1 MFKSFD
7 EIQDYIVG
15 NGIKKKVALA
25 AAHDEDALSSA
36 VQAKRA
42 GIISAILIG
51 KTEEIKKLL
60 IGFGEDAADYE
71 IIEESDETA
80 CARKAMQMVA
90 DGLADIPMKG
100 IMQTSTFLKA
110 LFSKTYGFVK
120 EGVLVTQATVCEF
133 APENRLLII
142 TDCAIT
148 IAPTYEEKIKII
160 NNGVRLAKALGCDM
174 PKVAVLAPVEVVNPA
189 IPSTIEAAM
198 LAKANDRGQIKN
210 CIVDG
215 PFGLDN
221 AVSLE
226 AAHHK
231 NIKSKVAGTA
241 DILIMPDLAAG
252 NIFTKS
258 LHYFAHLKTAG
269 TAQGPDVPAIFSSR
283 TDTAVDKFN
292 AIMIAVLQASKR

>member
-1 MFKSFD
+1 MFKTFD
-7 EIQDYIVG
+7 EIQDFIVKS
-15 NGIKKKVALA
+15 GIKKKVALA
-25 AAHDEDALSSA
+25 AAHDDDALSSA
-36 VQAKRA
+36 VQAKKA
-42 GIISAILIG
+42 GIITAILIG

-60 IGFGEDAADYE
+60 QEYGEDPADYE
-71 IIEESDETA
+71 IIEEPDETA
-80 CARKAMQMVA
+80 CAKKAMQMVV

-110 LFSKTYGFVK
+110 LFSKAYGFIK
-120 EGVLVTQATVCEF
+120 EGALVSQATVCEYTS
-133 APENRLLII
+133 ENRLMIM
-142 TDCAIT
+142 TDCAIN

-160 NNGVRLAKALGCDM
+160 NNGVRLAKQLGCEV

-198 LAKANDRGQIKN
+198 LAKASDRGQIKG

-221 AVSLE
+221 AVSME
-226 AAHHK
+226 AARHK
-231 NIKSKVAGTA
+231 NIKSDVAGKA

-269 TAQGPDVPAIFSSR
+269 TAQGLKVPAIFSSR
-283 TDTAVDKFN
+283 TDTSVDKFN
-292 AIMIAVLQASKR
+292 GILISVLQAIVH